1 MANPRVIFIVVL
13 LLFLLFSPDPQQPSL
28 GQRFELDQILGRER
42 AALDVLSS
50 SQYGDFDALNGT
62 RNLNFTGLRSEY
74 GYAWELLDKVKER
87 VREQVASVLGD
98 TGLAILNGTAEGE
111 LPLYRNIT
119 GYAGGKWARS
129 KVAEGLLV
137 PQLNLS
143 AVSPEGMYVTQE
155 YNRNLTGHEGKVRLK
170 FREKER
176 AVKASNDSI
185 TDVSATL
192 TLWDDESYGD
202 WWEVALH
209 GVHFRDLGGMLL
221 ATTSEK

>member
-1 MANPRVIFIVVL
+1 MANSRVIFIVVL
-13 LLFLLFSPDPQQPSL
+13 LLFLLFSPDPQSPSL

-42 AALDVLSS
+42 AALAVLSS

-62 RNLNFTGLRSEY
+62 RNLNLTGLRSEY
-74 GYAWELLDKVKER
+74 GYAWELLDRVKER
-87 VREQVASVLGD
+87 VREQMASVLGD
-98 TGLAILNGTAEGE
+98 AGLGVLNGTAEEE

-119 GYAGGKWARS
+119 GYVGGKWARS
-129 KVAEGLLV
+129 KVAEGLLA

-143 AVSPEGMYVTQE
+143 AVTPEGMYVTQE

-185 TDVSATL
+185 KDVSATL